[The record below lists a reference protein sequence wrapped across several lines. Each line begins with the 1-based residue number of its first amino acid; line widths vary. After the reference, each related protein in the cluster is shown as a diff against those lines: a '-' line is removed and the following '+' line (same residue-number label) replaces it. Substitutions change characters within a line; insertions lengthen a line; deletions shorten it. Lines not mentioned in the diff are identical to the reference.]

1 MDHTYSVRSVQISSN
16 ERTPEAYYQL
26 DQIIVDFMQQQDIT
40 GGSLAIC
47 FHGNLIYTQGYGLAN
62 SGLKALSSSLFRL
75 ASISKTITAVSILK
89 LVEDGKLKLDQK
101 IFGQNGILKKYKPSG
116 KGDKRLLKITVRH
129 LLQHSGG
136 WDRDQVGDAV
146 FWKLPKKKNDD
157 SYSDE
162 ALIRYM
168 LSRKLQFTPGKRHA
182 YSNLGYLILGKVI
195 EEVKYFNNRE
205 NILEPSVFEGEG
217 SVPAQYGG
225 FKMEGTG
232 SYGGL
237 VMSVVE
243 LLAFFN
249 QINRVQTQYL
259 GVIVRAY
266 LENEEKISQ
275 FKR

>member
-1 MDHTYSVRSVQISSN
+1 MQISPN

-157 SYSDE
+157 PYSDE

-168 LSRKLQFTPGKRHA
+168 LSRKLQFTPGIYF
-182 YSNLGYLILGKVI
+182 YSLKFRL
-195 EEVKYFNNRE
+195 NR
-205 NILEPSVFEGEG
+205 
-217 SVPAQYGG
+217 
-225 FKMEGTG
+225 
-232 SYGGL
+232 
-237 VMSVVE
+237 
-243 LLAFFN
+243 
-249 QINRVQTQYL
+249 
-259 GVIVRAY
+259 
-266 LENEEKISQ
+266 
-275 FKR
+275 

>member
-1 MDHTYSVRSVQISSN
+1 MQISPN

-75 ASISKTITAVSILK
+75 ASISKTITAVIILK

-136 WDRDQVGDAV
+136 WNRDQVGDAV

-168 LSRKLQFTPGKRHA
+168 LSRKLQFTPGIYF
-182 YSNLGYLILGKVI
+182 YSLKFRL
-195 EEVKYFNNRE
+195 NR
-205 NILEPSVFEGEG
+205 
-217 SVPAQYGG
+217 
-225 FKMEGTG
+225 
-232 SYGGL
+232 
-237 VMSVVE
+237 
-243 LLAFFN
+243 
-249 QINRVQTQYL
+249 
-259 GVIVRAY
+259 
-266 LENEEKISQ
+266 
-275 FKR
+275 